1 MDQPSITAPLKRLQ
15 YKTNIPRLIVA
26 GVSSGVGKT
35 LVATAIMYYF
45 QRNGLHVQPFK
56 IGPDFID
63 PSYHAVICK
72 KQSYNLDI
80 WMMGEK
86 GVLNAFSETSS
97 EADIAVIEGV
107 MGLFDGISGRSD
119 FGSTAHVARILNAP
133 IILVIDAS
141 RSGGSIAALVYG
153 FLNFD
158 KRLDIL
164 GIVLN
169 KVASQRHLN
178 IIKEA
183 MRSKINVPIVG
194 VIPRNKDLLLRERHL
209 GLIPVLETR
218 GLIERKILRKS
229 RLVSKDLYLKGLRNL
244 RVARRIA
251 EPLSPKKQSKPDVRI
266 AIAKDES
273 FNFYYPDTA
282 ESLELNNAEVIYF
295 SPVNDKKLPDGVS
308 GVILGGGFPEV
319 LADQL
324 AKNHSI
330 KKLIL
335 REAEHGMPIYA
346 ECGGL
351 MYLTKTITVYHKGKR
366 KTKKMIGLIEADTSM
381 NDGLTLNYTE
391 AENSG
396 AFFRDI
402 KKIRGHEFHYSK
414 IHNISKDFRF
424 AYILRRGNGIFNKKD
439 GLVVYNCL
447 ASYMHLHFGSDQRLA
462 RRIVDM
468 CREYSKK

>member
-1 MDQPSITAPLKRLQ
+1 MGQPSITVLLKQQ
-15 YKTNIPRLIVA
+15 YETSLPKFIVA
-26 GVSSGVGKT
+26 GVSSGAGKT

-45 QRNGLHVQPFK
+45 QRKGFHVQPFK

-63 PSYHAVICK
+63 PSYHAVVCRR
-72 KQSYNLDI
+72 QSYNLDI
-80 WMMGEK
+80 WMMGER
-86 GVLNAFSETSS
+86 GVLSEFSKISS
-97 EADIAVIEGV
+97 DADIAVIEGV
-107 MGLFDGISGRSD
+107 MGLFDGVAGKSD

-141 RSGGSIAALVYG
+141 RAGGSIAALVYG

-169 KVASQRHLN
+169 NVASQKHLN
-178 IIKEA
+178 TIIEA
-183 MRSKINVPIVG
+183 IRSKMNIPILG
-194 VIPRNKDLLLRERHL
+194 VITKNKDLVLRERHL

-218 GLIERKILRKS
+218 GLIERKIVRTS
-229 RLVSKDLYLKGLRNL
+229 RLVSKELSLRGLRSFHVTRKISESL
-244 RVARRIA
+244 
-251 EPLSPKKQSKPDVRI
+251 PSKKHSTPAVRI

-282 ESLELNNAEVIYF
+282 ESLELNNAEVVYF
-295 SPVNDKKLPDGVS
+295 SPVNDKKLPDAVS
-308 GVILGGGFPEV
+308 GIILGGGFPEIS
-319 LADQL
+319 ADEL
-324 AKNHSI
+324 AKNHYI
-330 KKLIL
+330 KKSIL
-335 REAEHGMPIYA
+335 REAERGMPIYA

-366 KTKKMIGLIEADTSM
+366 ERKKMIGLIEADTSM
-381 NDGLTLNYTE
+381 DDKLTLNYTE

-402 KKIRGHEFHYSK
+402 KKIRGHEFHYSR
-414 IHNISKDFRF
+414 IHNIDKDLKF
-424 AYILRRGNGIFNKKD
+424 AYALRRGNGIFNKKD
-439 GLVVYNCL
+439 GLIVYNCL
-447 ASYMHLHFGSDQRLA
+447 ASYMHLHFGGDQRLA
-462 RRIVDM
+462 RRVVDL

>member
-1 MDQPSITAPLKRLQ
+1 MGQSFITVSLKQLQ
-15 YKTNIPRLIVA
+15 YETNIPRLIVA

-45 QRNGLHVQPFK
+45 QRKGLHVQPFK

-63 PSYHAVICK
+63 PSYHAVICNR
-72 KQSYNLDI
+72 QSYNLDI
-80 WMMGEK
+80 WMMRERGI
-86 GVLNAFSETSS
+86 LNEFNRTSS
-97 EADIAVIEGV
+97 DADIAVIEGV
-107 MGLFDGISGRSD
+107 MGLFDGVSGKSD
-119 FGSTAHVARILNAP
+119 FGSTAHVARILNSP
-133 IILVIDAS
+133 IILVVDAS
-141 RSGGSIAALVYG
+141 RAGGSIAALVYG

-169 KVASQRHLN
+169 NVASQKHLN
-178 IIKEA
+178 TIEEA
-183 MRSKINVPIVG
+183 MRSKIDVPIVG
-194 VIPRNKDLLLRERHL
+194 VITRNKDLVLRERHL

-218 GLIERKILRKS
+218 GLIERKILRTS
-229 RLVSKDLYLKGLRNL
+229 RLVSKDLYLKGLRNFH
-244 RVARRIA
+244 VTRRIA
-251 EPLSPKKQSKPDVRI
+251 KPLSSKKHSKPAVRI

-282 ESLELNNAEVIYF
+282 ESLELNNAEVVYF

-308 GVILGGGFPEV
+308 GVILGGGFPEI

-324 AKNHSI
+324 AKNHYI
-330 KKLIL
+330 KKSIL
-335 REAEHGMPIYA
+335 REAERGMPIYA

-351 MYLTKTITVYHKGKR
+351 MYLTKTITVYHKGR
-366 KTKKMIGLIEADTSM
+366 KKTMKMIGLIEADTSM
-381 NDGLTLNYTE
+381 NDRLTLNYTE

-414 IHNISKDFRF
+414 IHNIGKDFRF
-424 AYILRRGNGIFNKKD
+424 AYALTRGNGIFNKKD
-439 GLVVYNCL
+439 GLIVYHSL
-447 ASYMHLHFGSDQRLA
+447 ASYMHLHFGGDQRLA
-462 RRIVDM
+462 RRVVDM

>member
-1 MDQPSITAPLKRLQ
+1 MGQSSITVLLKQLR
-15 YKTNIPRLIVA
+15 YETNIPRLIVA

-45 QRNGLHVQPFK
+45 RRNGLHVQPFK

-72 KQSYNLDI
+72 RQSYNLDI
-80 WMMGEK
+80 WMMGER
-86 GVLNAFSETSS
+86 GVLNEFSKKSS

-107 MGLFDGISGRSD
+107 MGLFDGITGKSD

-133 IILVIDAS
+133 IILVIDAG

-169 KVASQRHLN
+169 NVASQRHLN
-178 IIKEA
+178 TIKEA

-194 VIPRNKDLLLRERHL
+194 VIARNKDLVLKERHL

-218 GLIERKILRKS
+218 GLLERKILRKS
-229 RLVSKDLYLKGLRNL
+229 RLVSKDLCLKGLLNCD
-244 RVARRIA
+244 VTRRIA
-251 EPLSPKKQSKPDVRI
+251 EPLSSKKYSKPDVRI

-282 ESLELNNAEVIYF
+282 EYLELNNAEVVYF

-308 GVILGGGFPEV
+308 GVILGGGFPEI

-330 KKLIL
+330 KKSIL

-351 MYLTKTITVYHKGKR
+351 MYLTKTITVYHKGKE
-366 KTKKMIGLIEADTSM
+366 KTKKMIGLIEADTYM
-381 NDGLTLNYTE
+381 NDRLTLNYTE

-396 AFFRDI
+396 AFFSDI

-424 AYILRRGNGIFNKKD
+424 AYVLRRGIGIFDKKD